1 MMIELQKNDLK
12 IGVISDTHGLL
23 RPEVFTT
30 FSGVDYILH
39 AGDIGDRT
47 ILEKL
52 ETIAPVLAVAGNT
65 DSPMIFIDLYDNAIL
80 KTDFI
85 SIYMIH
91 NINNIDLDPFSAGF
105 DAVIYGHS
113 HKPAVQT
120 RNGVLFFNPGSAGPR
135 RFSLPVSVGLLTIK
149 RKEMKAQIVELSI
162 SD

>member
-1 MMIELQKNDLK
+1 MIELQKNDLK